1 MNQLLSDMWDTLRL
15 RYRPFETYQFPAWV
29 YVVVTVVCGISMAA
43 VSQFNASAQPEMVL
57 PFTNQV
63 SMVVYYVCVTAGQ
76 WWCLSFVLPKLLKQF
91 GAEVPN
97 LWGYMLVTQAFTMF
111 TIAYTYLP
119 KELMIVGSFFGIWT
133 FWVQI
138 FGLFNVAGRLIS
150 PWKVL
155 LAYVLTWIAFFI
167 AFLVIS
173 VGFTLTGQ
181 IDVKKLE
188 ENYQHIMQEAGGLQ
202 APAPASAP
210 AKTTP

>member
-43 VSQFNASAQPEMVL
+43 VSQFNARAQPELIL

-63 SMVVYYVCVTAGQ
+63 SMVVYYVCVTAVQ

-119 KELMIVGSFFGIWT
+119 KELMIIGSFFGVWT

-155 LAYVLTWIAFFI
+155 LSYVLSLLS
-167 AFLVIS
+167 FLVVLMLIS
-173 VGFTLTGQ
+173 SIFMIAGQ
-181 IDVKKLE
+181 MDTKELE
-188 ENYQHIMQEAGGLQ
+188 TKMQQIMQEQQQLQ
-202 APAPASAP
+202 QPS
-210 AKTTP
+210 K